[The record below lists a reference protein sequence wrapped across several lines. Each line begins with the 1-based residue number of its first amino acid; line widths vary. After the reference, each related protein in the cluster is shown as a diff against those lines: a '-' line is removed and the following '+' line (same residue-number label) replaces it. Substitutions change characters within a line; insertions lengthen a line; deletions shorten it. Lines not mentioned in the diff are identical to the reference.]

1 MYYVPICIPYQS
13 VHPWAFSITPLS
25 LVILG
30 FLSQILRPKPHHDD
44 FTVRDTAGPAYQC
57 SPSSSH
63 SRPNVE
69 GQRLGDQTC
78 STASA
83 SVHFATIPYSEYI
96 GNAAS
101 SFAVATSQRRH
112 GQIRHVPRH
121 LSTPKPHFGDPH
133 ALRLAVC
140 FLTTS
145 KASHLVGL
153 TRLIDTRFR
162 YNRELFQPSI
172 RQCLNSTIATCGHG
186 EEIPS
191 YDLQTRCQLI
201 CVP

>member
-69 GQRLGDQTC
+69 GQRLGGQTC

-83 SVHFATIPYSEYI
+83 SVHFATIPYSSTWGMRPVHSRSQHRNVDMVKSDTFHDIYLHPSLI
-96 GNAAS
+96 LVTHTLFVWLSAS
-101 SFAVATSQRRH
+101 LR
-112 GQIRHVPRH
+112 PR
-121 LSTPKPHFGDPH
+121 KPAILLD
-133 ALRLAVC
+133 
-140 FLTTS
+140 
-145 KASHLVGL
+145 
-153 TRLIDTRFR
+153 
-162 YNRELFQPSI
+162 
-172 RQCLNSTIATCGHG
+172 
-186 EEIPS
+186 
-191 YDLQTRCQLI
+191 
-201 CVP
+201 

>member
-112 GQIRHVPRH
+112 GQIRHVPRIYLH
-121 LSTPKPHFGDPH
+121 PSLILVTHTLFVWLSASLRPPKPAILLD
-133 ALRLAVC
+133 
-140 FLTTS
+140 
-145 KASHLVGL
+145 
-153 TRLIDTRFR
+153 
-162 YNRELFQPSI
+162 
-172 RQCLNSTIATCGHG
+172 
-186 EEIPS
+186 
-191 YDLQTRCQLI
+191 
-201 CVP
+201 